1 MKTEIQKEL
10 LNKLRTIDWEYSNEI
25 ILECS
30 DCTVIIIVHS
40 SYFMFTGTEFMGHHE
55 ILRSVH
61 RRIVEQID
69 IIDEECNP
77 INNDEIEKMIKQII
91 EK

>member
-30 DCTVIIIVHS
+30 DCTVTIKVSS
-40 SYFMFTGTEFMGHHE
+40 SYIMFTGTEFMGQRE
-55 ILRSVH
+55 ILTDVV
-61 RRIVEQID
+61 RRTVEEIELV
-69 IIDEECNP
+69 DEECNP

-91 EK
+91 EI